1 MSSPAAPPVLE
12 VDRLSI
18 SYRTE
23 RGDLEALR
31 NVSLQVPSGEIV
43 GIVGESGCGK
53 STLISAMIRLLA
65 PNAQLVSGEI
75 RFRGEDLLSLDLESM
90 RALRG
95 DELAMVFQDP
105 MTSLN
110 PVLSIGRQMRDI
122 QYRLKESK
130 ADKNARSMRMLEKV
144 GIPDPQARLR
154 DFPHQLSGG
163 MRQRVAI
170 AMALMMKPSLLIA
183 DEPTTALD
191 ATLEVQIIH
200 QLKALQA
207 EIGCSILFISHHLGV
222 IAELCDH
229 VVVMYAGEVVEAGSV
244 REIFHS
250 PSHPYTRMLLA
261 CDPGGITERTK
272 VLPIIRGFLPDLVDL
287 PAGCVYRDR
296 CDMATDGC
304 AEQKPEL
311 KDLDGRK
318 VACLLTAESL

>member
-1 MSSPAAPPVLE
+1 MSGPADAPVLE
-12 VDRLSI
+12 VDHLSV

-23 RGDLEALR
+23 RGDLKALR
-31 NVSLQVPSGEIV
+31 NVSLQVPRRGIV

-75 RFRGEDLLSLDLESM
+75 RFQGEDLLSLDPESM

-122 QYRLKESK
+122 QYRPKESK

-200 QLKALQA
+200 QLKTLQA

-229 VVVMYAGEVVEAGSV
+229 VVVMYAGEVVETGSV

-318 VACLLTAESL
+318 VACLLTAESS

>member
-1 MSSPAAPPVLE
+1 MSCPPVLPVLE
-12 VDRLSI
+12 VDRLSV

-23 RGDLEALR
+23 RGDLKALR
-31 NVSLQVPSGEIV
+31 NVSLQVPRGEIV

-65 PNAQLVSGEI
+65 PNAQLDSGEI

-229 VVVMYAGEVVEAGSV
+229 VVVMYAGEVVETGSV

-296 CDMATDGC
+296 CDMATEAC

>member
-1 MSSPAAPPVLE
+1 MSCSSALPVLE
-12 VDRLSI
+12 VDRLSV

-23 RGDLEALR
+23 RGDLKALR
-31 NVSLQVPSGEIV
+31 NVSLQVPRREIV

-75 RFRGEDLLSLDLESM
+75 RLRGEDLLSLDPEDM

-110 PVLSIGRQMRDI
+110 PVLSIGRQMRDV

-200 QLKALQA
+200 QLKTLQA

-229 VVVMYAGEVVEAGSV
+229 VVVMYAGEVVETGSV

-318 VACLLTAESL
+318 VACLLAAESS